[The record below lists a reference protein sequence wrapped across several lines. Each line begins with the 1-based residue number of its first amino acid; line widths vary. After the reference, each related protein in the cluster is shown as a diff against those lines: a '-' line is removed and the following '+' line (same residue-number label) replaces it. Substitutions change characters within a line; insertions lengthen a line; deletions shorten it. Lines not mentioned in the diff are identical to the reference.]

1 MLEGLDS
8 CPNMRVLNHKETCTR
23 PIRTGTS
30 TRGPVAA
37 ARAAPELIQKTAM
50 KTGSYH
56 SRVYLRNSRNRVS
69 IPPKKGIPKWM
80 KIRSVALTR
89 LAHEADFRFAG
100 LGGTVSDIMPVGIQY
115 GGIAKPA

>member
-1 MLEGLDS
+1 MSEHARPEPQG
-8 CPNMRVLNHKETCTR
+8 NMHQANQDRYFYAGAGGSGQG
-23 PIRTGTS
+23 RT
-30 TRGPVAA
+30 
-37 ARAAPELIQKTAM
+37 ELIQKTAM